1 MRDWAHVQRR
11 FHDRPDNPK
20 HRKRG
25 GRRGLACAT
34 PSLPKKGLIDA
45 LGAAALSA
53 QMRDRFLSGTKVTPS
68 GQWGEGIRRDKGER
82 NRLMREANAQL
93 QVAKGKIAALKKSA
107 AAKQIRVK
115 KPGKLLRMADCYQSC
130 KPAYLKMNDDNID
143 SIIKNIWNIITML
156 NMAVGL
162 AKRQISEFIKQ

>member
-1 MRDWAHVQRR
+1 
-11 FHDRPDNPK
+11 
-20 HRKRG
+20 
-25 GRRGLACAT
+25 
-34 PSLPKKGLIDA
+34 
-45 LGAAALSA
+45 
-53 QMRDRFLSGTKVTPS
+53 
-68 GQWGEGIRRDKGER
+68 
-82 NRLMREANAQL
+82 MREANAQL